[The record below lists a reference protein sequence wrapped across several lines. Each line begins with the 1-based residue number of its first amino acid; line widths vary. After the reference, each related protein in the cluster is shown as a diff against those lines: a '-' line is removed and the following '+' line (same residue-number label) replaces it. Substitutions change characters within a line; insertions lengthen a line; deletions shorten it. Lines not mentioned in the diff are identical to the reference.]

1 MFRHFVIIVLLN
13 QQTKEHTI
21 MNVNKNF
28 IVVSFCN
35 GFILHCV
42 AYRDIESARNHQN
55 NVKPDANLKKF
66 HCGIYE
72 YPYPITH
79 NHEVIK
85 MQANDIRGLK
95 LLSQQT
101 YN

>member
-1 MFRHFVIIVLLN
+1 MLVSWSWE
-13 QQTKEHTI
+13 QASQTI
-21 MNVNKNF
+21 FSRLAVD
-28 IVVSFCN
+28 S
-35 GFILHCV
+35 V

-66 HCGIYE
+66 HCDIYE
-72 YPYPITH
+72 YPYHVTH